1 MAEDI
6 LTALERIAPMKSEL
20 DADRELMERAA
31 REIRRL
37 RKQAAKQDDD
47 RRGD

>member
-20 DADRELMERAA
+20 DADRGLMERAA

-37 RKQAAKQDDD
+37 QKELKRLSEP
-47 RRGD
+47 R